1 MPVWVAVQGAEQLR
15 DLSKRLKAQGNGR
28 LQRKLRSSIRD
39 AAKPAEADLK
49 AAALGMRFTSSQ
61 GGKARPDK
69 STGFRTRLSRA
80 VGTSISG
87 RGTIR
92 LRVSEKKFGPYGR
105 TLPKYSDAE
114 LQRYKRLRHPVFGN
128 RDNWVQQQGSPW
140 FFTTI
145 RRHRRDFRRAVF
157 KAMDDVGREITR

>member
-1 MPVWVAVQGAEQLR
+1 MPIFVAVQGAEQLR
-15 DLSKRLKAQGNGR
+15 DLSRRLKQQGDGR

-39 AAKPAEADLK
+39 AARPAETDLK
-49 AAALGMRFTSSQ
+49 AAALGVRFTSSK
-61 GGKARPDK
+61 GGKARPDR

-92 LRVSEKKFGPYGR
+92 LRVSEKRFGAYGR

-114 LQRYKRLRHPVFGN
+114 LTRYKRLRHPVFGN
-128 RDNWVQQQGSPW
+128 RENWVQQQGSPW

-145 RRHRRDFRRAVF
+145 RRHRRAFRRAVF
-157 KAMDDVGREITR
+157 EAMDDIADEITE